1 MQRITSWV
9 GPWVLRCIQW
19 PLYNYPSLLANCFRV
34 LNIRK
39 LSIYAWEMAQPG
51 VVKSWKL
58 MGRKL
63 SCRFTFYPLILSKPI
78 SLSCQA
84 GLPFL
89 NLCIFN
95 YLLNT
100 TVVPSYWI
108 FFHGLMYIW
117 PFLFIWTD
125 VFFLQDYY
133 WLFLSFLFI
142 NLLLKSSKCSL
153 RPSISMCSTS
163 RQKKNC
169 SLNNMLL
176 LKDSESRN
184 FPLVDLP
191 KAPLL
196 FNILSFSL
204 RWSYQKYAVLINV
217 HYLQ

>member
-9 GPWVLRCIQW
+9 GLWVLRCIQW

-89 NLCIFN
+89 NLCVFS
-95 YLLNT
+95 YLLT
-100 TVVPSYWI
+100 TVVPLHWI
-108 FFHGLMYIW
+108 FFHGLMYMTV
-117 PFLFIWTD
+117 PFHLDWFI
-125 VFFLQDYY
+125 
-133 WLFLSFLFI
+133 LSTR
-142 NLLLKSSKCSL
+142 LLLVVSFFSLYQSFIKVLKMQSS
-153 RPSISMCSTS
+153 PSISMCS
-163 RQKKNC
+163 RQKKSC

-176 LKDSESRN
+176 LKDSGSRN

-204 RWSYQKYAVLINV
+204 RWSYQKYAVLINA